1 MDNNSY
7 EVILMKKTISIG
19 IIFLMLIGTVM
30 GFGGCSQKHIY
41 DDQTVSLNEVSK
53 RDIDMELYV
62 REDTKLGKY
71 EPFSGIYLGAYVEK
85 NKDINKDILTFEEI
99 TGHTQTF
106 KVFQYT
112 LEEGLSSQEILKCMA
127 QRKVPYIKLLL
138 GKDFD
143 LSPLYRMISDIKA
156 SYNVPIFIELFPLSG
171 RLTDSIAYKETYQRA
186 YEVVKKYLE
195 QAVVVWSIDDSRL
208 YDMPLYYPGD
218 EFVDWA
224 GINIYIP
231 QYKNGMRYT
240 ADHEEAV
247 DFWYKSFQ
255 KTKPMMISSL
265 AISHF
270 SRVDHTYTLQDA
282 QNKLGL
288 FYKEILSVYP
298 RIKGVLYIDVDMEQV
313 SKSGKEDYR
322 ITSQKQLADYMK
334 KIFKSED
341 FLEGI
346 EEIED
351 EKEIPVFM
359 KYSIVAAQFDE
370 ELYLPKKY
378 MSILFKKVPLSK
390 LGVIEDLNGDKFYK
404 LEDIGKYAE
413 IYYEKQQ

>member
-1 MDNNSY
+1 MENNSY

-19 IIFLMLIGTVM
+19 IIFLMLIVTMM

-41 DDQTVSLNEVSK
+41 EDETVSVNEISK
-53 RDIDMELYV
+53 RDVDMELYV
-62 REDTKLGKY
+62 REEIELGKY

-85 NKDINKDILTFEEI
+85 NKDINKDILAFEEI
-99 TGHTQTF
+99 IGHTQTF

-143 LSPLYRMISDIKA
+143 LVPLYRMISDIKA
-156 SYNVPIFIELFPLSG
+156 SYNVPIFIELFPVSG
-171 RLTDSIAYKETYQRA
+171 RLTNPIEYKETYQRA

-195 QAVVVWSIDDSRL
+195 QSVVVWSIDDSRL

-224 GINIYIP
+224 GINIYVP

-240 ADHEEAV
+240 NDHVEAV

-255 KTKPMMISSL
+255 KTKPMIISSL
-265 AISHF
+265 AISHY

-288 FYKEILSVYP
+288 FYKDILSVYP

-322 ITSQKQLADYMK
+322 ITSQKQLVEYMK
-334 KIFKSED
+334 KIFKSEA

-346 EEIED
+346 EELED
-351 EKEIPVFM
+351 EKKIPVFM
-359 KYSIVAAQFDE
+359 KYSIVAAQFNS
-370 ELYLPKKY
+370 ELYLPQKY
-378 MSILFKKVPLSK
+378 MSILFKKIPLSK
-390 LGVIEDLNGDKFYK
+390 LGMTQDLNGDKFYR

-413 IYYEKQQ
+413 IYYEQQQ

>member
-1 MDNNSY
+1 
-7 EVILMKKTISIG
+7 MKKTISIG
-19 IIFLMLIGTVM
+19 IIFLMLIVTMM

-41 DDQTVSLNEVSK
+41 EDETVSVNEISK
-53 RDIDMELYV
+53 RDVDMELYV
-62 REDTKLGKY
+62 REEIELGKY

-85 NKDINKDILTFEEI
+85 NKDINKDILAFEEI
-99 TGHTQTF
+99 IGHTQTF

-143 LSPLYRMISDIKA
+143 LVPLYRMISDIKA
-156 SYNVPIFIELFPLSG
+156 SYNVPIFIELFPVSG
-171 RLTDSIAYKETYQRA
+171 RLTNPIEYKETYQRA

-195 QAVVVWSIDDSRL
+195 QSVVVWSIDDSRL

-224 GINIYIP
+224 GINIYVP

-240 ADHEEAV
+240 NDHVEAV

-255 KTKPMMISSL
+255 KTKPMIISSL
-265 AISHF
+265 AISHY

-288 FYKEILSVYP
+288 FYKDILSVYP

-322 ITSQKQLADYMK
+322 ITSQKQLVEYMK
-334 KIFKSED
+334 KIFKSEA

-346 EEIED
+346 EELED
-351 EKEIPVFM
+351 EKKIPVFM
-359 KYSIVAAQFDE
+359 KYSIVAAQFNS
-370 ELYLPKKY
+370 ELYLPQKY
-378 MSILFKKVPLSK
+378 MSILFKKIPLSK
-390 LGVIEDLNGDKFYK
+390 LGMTQDLNGDKFYR

-413 IYYEKQQ
+413 IYYEQQQ